1 MQKYC
6 LSALLLVFFSPLG
19 AQQFAVMLDKMNAL
33 YAGVDNPF
41 HVVVSDVAPERLI
54 LTPSLGTILADSNGG
69 YLWRLYA
76 YTPNKVRLLISDS
89 IPEKVVD
96 SLFFRV
102 KRLPEPRFEFAKR
115 GYHSAGGIIGYFDGY
130 CSEFL
135 RPLILGFDLE
145 YIAKRQDPMVA
156 HNTGA
161 HFNGSAADSMNR
173 LKPGDQVFISGITWR
188 AGSDPM
194 VRKSEEV
201 LYLKVK

>member
-54 LTPSLGTILADSNGG
+54 LTPSMGTILADSNGG
-69 YLWRLYA
+69 YLWRLYE
-76 YTPNKVRLLISDS
+76 YTSNQVRLLISDS

-102 KRLPEPRFEFAKR
+102 KRLPEPRFEIAK
-115 GYHSAGGIIGYFDGY
+115 GGHHSTGGIRGYFDGY

-135 RPLILGFDLE
+135 RPQILGFDLE
-145 YIAKRQDPMVA
+145 FIAKKQDAMVA

-161 HFNGSAADSMNR
+161 RFNGSAADCIHR
-173 LKPGDQVFISGITWR
+173 LKPGDQIFISGITWQ
-188 AGSDPM
+188 AGSDPT
-194 VRKSEEV
+194 VRKSGEV